1 MRGWRE
7 CREAAPGHSW
17 HLSFL
22 STPAPPGIGPL
33 STASALEA
41 LMDWFKS
48 AQHACQ
54 VTATEWEA
62 ASPNP
67 PNSTPILT
75 VPLPRASLSRH
86 PLPHQALFQLVTKKT
101 WTGFGELPAQKAG
114 QTAGLP
120 ASMPCATVLRRL
132 GTSSG
137 KGCPSLHGHGWFS
150 VEDARARARAVTT
163 ASQLPLSSTACL
175 WAGGRT
181 SSTLAPSSV
190 NIWHRVF
197 QRIKLHYGLEF
208 CLAIAGAG
216 HI

>member
-1 MRGWRE
+1 MSAGRK
-7 CREAAPGHSW
+7 AAPGHSC

-22 STPAPPGIGPL
+22 STPAPPGTGPL

-54 VTATEWEA
+54 ATATEWEA
-62 ASPNP
+62 VPPNH
-67 PNSTPILT
+67 PNSTPIRT

-86 PLPHQALFQLVTKKT
+86 PMPHQALIQLVTKKT

-120 ASMPCATVLRRL
+120 ASMPCATVLCRL

-137 KGCPSLHGHGWFS
+137 KGCLSLHRHGWFS
-150 VEDARARARAVTT
+150 VEDTRVRAVTT